1 MGGVEQADVI
11 AARPSQFQFS
21 PPRGRCLNVGAIMII
36 QRVSILTSA
45 WEVSAKG
52 THFPADPLCI
62 INNPHLFPVERKN
75 DANVNSVKCDKK
87 VSKNLSSCCA
97 ERPAIDVR

>member
-1 MGGVEQADVI
+1 MRRAG
-11 AARPSQFQFS
+11 
-21 PPRGRCLNVGAIMII
+21 II
-36 QRVSILTSA
+36 VTREVSILTSA

-62 INNPHLFPVERKN
+62 INNSHLFPVERKN

-97 ERPAIDVR
+97 EQPAIDVR